1 MNFNLSEYSKSMRQ
15 LLVFDVLIKEE
26 VVNKDVFL
34 SDLIIS
40 PTSYRRAKIK
50 EQNVGNEIVLKLAK
64 HFKIRLV
71 SEKYIKRLEKLISKI
86 YFDINYRVT
95 DRHEQYLEEL
105 SNLDKEATVLFP
117 IVKLFKLFVVTFS
130 NKNVPDIIDE
140 YVNDFLYISQ
150 FESFYNSD
158 LLEIYDLLKLTF
170 SSTLTKEMLAKQYSN
185 GIAYSIIA
193 GKQYFKEQY
202 FESLFFAQKAKEFFI
217 KENNYKRCIT
227 INFTILNNFA
237 STGAFDDFYS
247 LAKEQFLTVRAF
259 NSNSNSIDVVTS
271 RKFMTMA
278 ALSVNKLDEVF
289 ELVEEVNNITLTEV
303 FCYIIAKFKLL
314 DEKSF
319 DKWYLE
325 YMDKLTISS
334 KFKATCDLLI
344 DYLKK
349 PEKRKIE
356 LFKNC
361 GVIKSLIEVIKWL

>member
-26 VVNKDVFL
+26 VVNKDAFL

-86 YFDINYRVT
+86 YLDINYRVT

-105 SNLDKEATVLFP
+105 SNLDKEVTVLFP

-140 YVNDFLYISQ
+140 YFDDFLYVSQ

-193 GKQYFKEQY
+193 GKQYFKKQY
-202 FESLFFAQKAKEFFI
+202 FESLFFAQKAKELFLR
-217 KENNYKRCIT
+217 ENNYKRCIS

-237 STGAFDDFYS
+237 SNGTFDDFYS
-247 LAKEQFLTVRAF
+247 LAKEQFQTVRSF
-259 NSNSNSIDVVTS
+259 DVNSPEMLVS
-271 RKFMTMA
+271 RKVMIIS
-278 ALSVNKLDEVF
+278 ALSVNKFEEVF
-289 ELVEEVNNITLTEV
+289 ELVEDINNIRLTEL
-303 FCYIIAKFKLL
+303 FCYIIAKFNSLNSKLF
-314 DEKSF
+314 DEWYFQYINKLIIK
-319 DKWYLE
+319 DKYKESCNVLV
-325 YMDKLTISS
+325 
-334 KFKATCDLLI
+334 
-344 DYLKK
+344 DYLRK
-349 PEKRKIE
+349 PEKGKISVLE
-356 LFKNC
+356 ECK
-361 GVIKSLIEVIKWL
+361 VMQSLIEVIKWL